1 MSGELPGRVAL
12 VCAASKGLGRASAE
26 ALASGGHRVAICA
39 RGGDALAATAVA
51 LKAAGAEVLPIQA
64 DLRRADE
71 VTRVIETTVEMFGG
85 LDVLVTNT
93 GGPPSGPFMTL
104 DESAWTDA
112 IDSLLLSVVRLCR
125 GAIPHMQ
132 ARGGGRIINVT
143 SISVK
148 EPIAGLVLSNAL
160 RAAVTGL
167 AKTLAVELAPH
178 NILVN
183 CVAPGYTRTD
193 RVVELAQATA
203 AARGDH
209 AGGGGRADRRQ
220 DPAGT
225 HGTAGRVRRGRRV
238 PGVTRGVI
246 HNRRDDPGRR
256 RLGPRS
262 ALALSE
268 GLRPSDSPTRTLAS
282 RCPARSRARGS
293 IAAARSL
300 DARQAASC

>member
-1 MSGELPGRVAL
+1 MTRVAL

-26 ALASGGHRVAICA
+26 ALARGGLRLAICA
-39 RGGDALAATAVA
+39 RGGDALAAAAVA
-51 LKAAGAEVLPIQA
+51 LEAAGAEVLAIQA

-71 VTRVIETTVEMFGG
+71 VARVIGTTVERFGG

-104 DESAWTDA
+104 DERAWTDA

-148 EPIAGLVLSNAL
+148 EPIEGLVLSNAL

-203 AARGDH
+203 VREGITPEEAERRIVARIPLGRMGQPDEFGAVVAFLASPAASYVTGVTIQVDGGWARG
-209 AGGGGRADRRQ
+209 
-220 DPAGT
+220 
-225 HGTAGRVRRGRRV
+225 
-238 PGVTRGVI
+238 
-246 HNRRDDPGRR
+246 
-256 RLGPRS
+256 L
-262 ALALSE
+262 L
-268 GLRPSDSPTRTLAS
+268 
-282 RCPARSRARGS
+282 
-293 IAAARSL
+293 
-300 DARQAASC
+300 